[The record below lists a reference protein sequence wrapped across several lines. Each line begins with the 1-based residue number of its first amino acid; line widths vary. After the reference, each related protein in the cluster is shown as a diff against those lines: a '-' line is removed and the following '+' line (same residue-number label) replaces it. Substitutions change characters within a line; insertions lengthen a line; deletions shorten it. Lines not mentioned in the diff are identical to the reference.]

1 MNTEIDTEE
10 QKLPCNVCGYEDY
23 GHLEYNWE
31 ILCSS
36 CYHDEYCYLCDKC
49 ENYFPS
55 DDDEA
60 CIIIDESISKQFDI
74 KQGLYQ
80 VLEHPFCSMFMF
92 GGLVSLDEKKLKYI
106 GTPKVTIEIKEQGYV
121 CSDCIKKIQFKQ
133 KPITINQ

>member
-23 GHLEYNWE
+23 GHLEYNGE
-31 ILCSS
+31 VLCSS
-36 CYHDEYCYLCDKC
+36 CYHDEYCYICDEC
-49 ENYFPS
+49 RNYFLS
-55 DDDEA
+55 DDEKA

-92 GGLVSLDEKKLKYI
+92 GGLVSLDEKKLKFI

-121 CSDCIKKIQFKQ
+121 CSDCVKKIEFKQ